1 MNKKLDQN
9 FLFILRFLAIL
20 CVIIHHSAI
29 YVNQFGGGVNQFRN
43 SNPFIYNIT
52 EIGTYGVYFFFI
64 ISGYC
69 LSYSFFL
76 RKENGYKFFY
86 IRRIFRI
93 VPLYFF

>member
-1 MNKKLDQN
+1 M
-9 FLFILRFLAIL
+9 
-20 CVIIHHSAI
+20 IIHHSAI